1 MKLIMSCSFFLFHNY
16 KSWLQSHFN
25 WASRQVSKE
34 FTPRPPL
41 AGSHFLLIL
50 SSLLL
55 NTALS
60 IYRCE
65 LLLLTALVLL
75 FDILCHISFSQIMML
90 KMKIIGTHWWNLI
103 RWEKLNLR
111 TVTALTPS
119 TIPAC
124 HSIPSCSSST
134 TRHGWPSCEWAE
146 EWKNNNSSSKK
157 WKYIF
162 VVSHQISN

>member
-16 KSWLQSHFN
+16 KFWLQSRFN

-34 FTPRPPL
+34 FTPQPPL
-41 AGSHFLLIL
+41 VGSHFLLIL

-55 NTALS
+55 NMALS

-65 LLLLTALVLL
+65 LLLLLLTLLVLP

-111 TVTALTPS
+111 TVTVLAPS
-119 TIPAC
+119 TIP
-124 HSIPSCSSST
+124 SCTSST
-134 TRHGWPSCEWAE
+134 TRHGWPSCESAE
-146 EWKNNNSSSKK
+146 EWKNNNSSKK